1 MPCFFITSLHN
12 KIHSQALKLADSGMS
27 DYEENDEDVVDVVE
41 NETIDW
47 GEDHEVDQE
56 KSLYRG
62 KQSIICF
69 INIYR
74 KPRTS
79 CKATTNSRRILS
91 IYRSSYF
98 LRITMCFTVS
108 RRPKCDVPVSSV
120 SLDKNASRSFND
132 DCIATSFT
140 GPNIT
145 SNSTEFCGNG

>member
-62 KQSIICF
+62 KQSTICF
-69 INIYR
+69 INIYIGSPEPVA
-74 KPRTS
+74 KLPPIPEESFQSTG
-79 CKATTNSRRILS
+79 RRIFYELQCVLQFQDDQS
-91 IYRSSYF
+91 V
-98 LRITMCFTVS
+98 MCQFQVFRWIKMPLAVS
-108 RRPKCDVPVSSV
+108 MMT
-120 SLDKNASRSFND
+120 A
-132 DCIATSFT
+132 
-140 GPNIT
+140 
-145 SNSTEFCGNG
+145 